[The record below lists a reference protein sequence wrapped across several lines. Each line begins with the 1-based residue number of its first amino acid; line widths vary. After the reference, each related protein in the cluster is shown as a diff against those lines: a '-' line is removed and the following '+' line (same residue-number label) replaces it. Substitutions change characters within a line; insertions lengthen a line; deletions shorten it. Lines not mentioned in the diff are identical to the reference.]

1 MPALTS
7 LTLRE
12 RVTIRNRLQRRY
24 TMMYKSKME
33 KWAIIHF
40 GGADA
45 LVTLDEEEPGK
56 FYWSGGPS
64 WCTFSEDT
72 YIVKEYGYLDSKSY
86 NEIDALFLDFY
97 KNYNLPEE
105 DIRQSAGWLSPTGK
119 FFPCSYFEHD
129 QFARSLA
136 AIYHDSLGGTKRLED
151 EGWFRIYDNGHY
163 GRADGVIPTK
173 KQLETIQDILSSP
186 NHDPEYKENLSF
198 WFKCLLEEYEELQ

>member
-1 MPALTS
+1 
-7 LTLRE
+7 
-12 RVTIRNRLQRRY
+12 
-24 TMMYKSKME
+24 MMYKSKTE
-33 KWAIIHF
+33 KWVVIHF

-72 YIVKEYGYLDSKSY
+72 YIVKEYGTFDNVAEYRKIDS
-86 NEIDALFLDFY
+86 IFLDFY
-97 KNYNLPEE
+97 KNYNTPRQY
-105 DIRQSAGWLSPTGK
+105 IQQSAGWLSPKGE
-119 FFPCSYFEHD
+119 FFPCLYFEHD

-136 AIYHDSLGGTKRLED
+136 AIYHDSLEGTITLEK

-163 GRADGVIPTK
+163 GRADGTIPTK

-186 NHDPEYKENLSF
+186 NHDPDYKENLSF
-198 WFKCLLEEYEELQ
+198 WFTCLLEEYEELQ